1 MNGATLV
8 VFATKNGTDRE
19 LTGINHQRPNLVLPD
34 QSYPVQ
40 PWWAYRRPVP
50 RKRIVNTLDSCFI
63 ETSIGNCKRAL
74 YPKSSLVLGLV
85 LEPAGTNC

>member
-34 QSYPVQ
+34 QSYP
-40 PWWAYRRPVP
+40 
-50 RKRIVNTLDSCFI
+50 IVN
-63 ETSIGNCKRAL
+63 EL
-74 YPKSSLVLGLV
+74 YIRNPL
-85 LEPAGTNC
+85 